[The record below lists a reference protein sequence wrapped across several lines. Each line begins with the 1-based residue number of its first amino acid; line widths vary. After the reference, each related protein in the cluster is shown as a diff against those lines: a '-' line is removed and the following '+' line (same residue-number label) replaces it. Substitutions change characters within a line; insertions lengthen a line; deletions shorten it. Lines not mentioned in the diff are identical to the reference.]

1 MSNIHVSIPSVDKE
15 LDRLVKELIEND
27 LALRA
32 VINEVEILIF
42 TSTLLP
48 QRYQSKSDCFLF
60 EKMSLLVMA
69 CLVGLFAHLIT
80 LSYLQHF
87 IQNTTYGVCSCIRK
101 IKVL

>member
-1 MSNIHVSIPSVDKE
+1 MSNIHVFIPSVDKE

-48 QRYQSKSDCFLF
+48 QRYQSKSDVFFL
-60 EKMSLLVMA
+60 KK
-69 CLVGLFAHLIT
+69 CLFWLWHV
-80 LSYLQHF
+80 
-87 IQNTTYGVCSCIRK
+87 
-101 IKVL
+101 